1 MQLLKKAVVKDR
13 EPVPEHPVINAVY
26 CNRLHIRSHRG
37 LSYATGKGIVSAMDT
52 IHIDLASACGGKMP
66 DAVMHRI
73 EQTLSVEGAA
83 FEYDCYLDHL
93 NIVQKND
100 VNL

>member
-1 MQLLKKAVVKDR
+1 
-13 EPVPEHPVINAVY
+13 
-26 CNRLHIRSHRG
+26 
-37 LSYATGKGIVSAMDT
+37 MDT
-52 IHIDLASACGGKMP
+52 IHIDLASACGGKMH

-73 EQTLSVEGAA
+73 EQALSVEGAA